1 MKRGGGGVTLS
12 LGHSNTPRS
21 SVIQYC
27 TKVFRATT
35 ELSSHYLR
43 LHVPGDVSSDLLLPS
58 RRYEDVT
65 FCREKILLCCL
76 SSREAY
82 NGTISLKGV
91 GGGGGGGGGGGECL
105 GQQHHYE
112 TPCIHIVLSLHKHLP
127 RGPYL
132 TSWYSS
138 SSFGSMPCSMFTMLP
153 SFSITPTSFAPSR
166 WR

>member
-1 MKRGGGGVTLS
+1 MGSSEHVKRGGGGGGGGGVTLS

-21 SVIQYC
+21 PVIHVQYC
-27 TKVFRATT
+27 TKVFSATT
-35 ELSSHYLR
+35 GLSSHYLR

-91 GGGGGGGGGGGECL
+91 GGGGGGGGGGGAWVNSTIMR
-105 GQQHHYE
+105 HHVY
-112 TPCIHIVLSLHKHLP
+112 I
-127 RGPYL
+127 
-132 TSWYSS
+132 
-138 SSFGSMPCSMFTMLP
+138 
-153 SFSITPTSFAPSR
+153 
-166 WR
+166 